1 MGLDNHC
8 FAFYISD
15 WKQNTS
21 INGFNSDLINICGE
35 PKGLV
40 SGRHLFLT
48 YISGLLQAIKYSKVH
63 HFADDTRLGFSS
75 SIKLTNKQVNDNFK
89 VNSSAYTA
97 DG

>member
-1 MGLDNHC
+1 MFAGKSPRINGIMGLDNHC
-8 FAFYISD
+8 IAFYISD
-15 WKQNTS
+15 WKQYTS
-21 INGFNSDLINICGE
+21 INGFNSDLINIYGK

-48 YISGLLQAIKYSKVH
+48 YFRL
-63 HFADDTRLGFSS
+63 ADDASLKFSS

-97 DG
+97 KG